1 MAHGRRS
8 ARPDPKYVTCNAD
21 EGDSGTFADRMLIEG
36 DPFTLIEG
44 MVIAGYAVGAS
55 EGYVY
60 IRSEYPDAIEAL
72 EAAIA
77 VAEGRGWLGNDV
89 LGSGVAFDL
98 HVRVGAGAYICGEE
112 TAMLES
118 LEGRRGVVRV
128 KPPLPALEGLFG
140 RPTVVNNVLTPGHG
154 AGDPR

>member
-1 MAHGRRS
+1 MDPADVIAEVTASGLRGRGGRRS
-8 ARPDPKYVTCNAD
+8 PPASSGAPWPSAGPVRYVTCNAD

-44 MVIAGYAVGAS
+44 MVIAGHAVGAR
-55 EGYVY
+55 EGFVY

-72 EAAIA
+72 EAAIS

-118 LEGRRGVVRV
+118 LEGRRGVV
-128 KPPLPALEGLFG
+128 G
-140 RPTVVNNVLTPGHG
+140 
-154 AGDPR
+154 